1 MGGRGACFS
10 HFVSLLETMRSP
22 REKVRKACSAK
33 PVELQM
39 NKRHVLLIFRSGG
52 LIMMTSS
59 RDLLHRGVGST
70 LAPAV
75 ESDEASVFVGPSSD
89 DDDIDGL
96 ELSQAARQIG
106 VSVDEVWRRI
116 RNGALVARTSLGKV
130 HVYTDATQIND
141 IEGLPPLPK
150 PSLVNTSTDG
160 ALRLE
165 QQGIEASLETGLTTT
180 LRDNIDSTQ
189 RQEVALLID
198 HLSLA
203 KEENREILRL
213 THDSMARLTEMTDKI
228 LEMKDSIIASKEE
241 QMSLMKQ
248 RFSEQSQELLKAL
261 KEKEDLETL
270 TQALQKQ

>member
-1 MGGRGACFS
+1 M
-10 HFVSLLETMRSP
+10 V
-22 REKVRKACSAK
+22 
-33 PVELQM
+33 
-39 NKRHVLLIFRSGG
+39 
-52 LIMMTSS
+52 TSS
-59 RDLLHRGVGST
+59 RDLLHRGVGNT
-70 LAPAV
+70 LAPVV
-75 ESDEASVFVGPSSD
+75 ESDEVSVFVGPSTE

-96 ELSQAARQIG
+96 ELSQAARQLG

-150 PSLVNTSTDG
+150 PSLISTSTDG
-160 ALRLE
+160 ALNLDP
-165 QQGIEASLETGLTTT
+165 QGIEASLETGLTTS
-180 LRDNIDSTQ
+180 LRDNLDSTQ

-248 RFSEQSQELLKAL
+248 RFSEQSEELLKAL
-261 KEKEDLETL
+261 REKEDLETL

>member
-1 MGGRGACFS
+1 M
-10 HFVSLLETMRSP
+10 V
-22 REKVRKACSAK
+22 
-33 PVELQM
+33 
-39 NKRHVLLIFRSGG
+39 
-52 LIMMTSS
+52 TSS
-59 RDLLHRGVGST
+59 RDLLHRGVGNT
-70 LAPAV
+70 LGPLV
-75 ESDEASVFVGPSSD
+75 ESDEVSVFVGPSSD
-89 DDDIDGL
+89 ADDIDGL
-96 ELSQAARQIG
+96 ELSQAARQLG

-130 HVYTDATQIND
+130 HVYTDATQMND

-150 PSLVNTSTDG
+150 SSLVSASTDG
-160 ALRLE
+160 TLKIEPL
-165 QQGIEASLETGLTTT
+165 GIEASLETGLTNT
-180 LRDNIDSTQ
+180 LRDHIETTQ

-228 LEMKDSIIASKEE
+228 LEMKDTIIASKEE

-248 RFSEQSQELLKAL
+248 RFREQSEELLNAL